1 MESVL
6 VGVDRSDGSRRAV
19 KFALDRARVN
29 SWRVAIV
36 HVIHWSPYSFS
47 TPQENETR
55 HVRRQAEID
64 QAQTEI
70 INPILRWIETEA
82 PDHDVEVTTEI
93 RHGRPSEMLADLA
106 DKGPYDLLVVG
117 RTGESN
123 LRAAIFG
130 STPYRLVQ
138 HAPVAVV
145 VVP

>member
-1 MESVL
+1 
-6 VGVDRSDGSRRAV
+6 VDSSEGSRRAV
-19 KFALDRARVN
+19 KFAMDRAKVN
-29 SWRVAIV
+29 SWRVTIV

-47 TPQENETR
+47 SPQENDTR
-55 HVRRQAEID
+55 HMRRQAEIEH
-64 QAQTEI
+64 AQTQI
-70 INPILRWIETEA
+70 IGPILTWIESDM
-82 PDHDVEVTTEI
+82 PDHDVEVTSEI

-106 DKGPYDLLVVG
+106 DQGPFDLLVVG